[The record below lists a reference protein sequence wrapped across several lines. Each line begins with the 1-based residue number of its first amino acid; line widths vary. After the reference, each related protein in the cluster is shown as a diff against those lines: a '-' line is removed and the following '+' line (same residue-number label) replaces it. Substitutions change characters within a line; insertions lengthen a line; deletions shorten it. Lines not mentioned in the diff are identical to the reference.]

1 MQIIDNIPVFGEHE
15 ANTLEQARVCAKS
28 ADHFALMADGH
39 LGYGVPIGG
48 VIASENRISPT
59 AVGFDIACGNKAV
72 RLDMP
77 ASELRANIQRVMDDI
92 WRTLSF
98 GVGRK
103 NSEHVE
109 HPLFAYDAS
118 SGHAHPGWTTEAA
131 APLKRKAEAQL
142 GTIGSGNHYVDLFTD
157 EQDRVWVGVHFGSRG
172 LGHGIA
178 TWFLKAAGAQDG
190 MMVDP
195 VFLDVGSDLGAQYIA
210 AMQLGGAYAYAGRDW
225 VCARV
230 ARLLGANIVDEVHN
244 HHNYAWLEEHE
255 GRHMW
260 VCRKGATPAF
270 PGQRGF
276 VGGTMGEQ
284 SVILE
289 GIAPDLTTDTGRE
302 VAAEQKASLCSTV
315 HGAGRVMGRKQAAGV
330 FDRKTGVCKRE
341 GLVKPEMMDAWL
353 HASGVVL
360 KGGGLDE
367 SPHCYKR
374 LHEVLAAQG
383 DTVRVLHTLTPLGV
397 AMAGANE
404 FDPYKD

>member
-1 MQIIDNIPVFGEHE
+1 MQLMENIPVFGTHE
-15 ANTLEQARVCAKS
+15 ENTLEQARLCARS

-48 VIASENRISPT
+48 VIASADRISPT

-77 ASELRANIQRVMDDI
+77 GSELRANVHRIMDDI
-92 WRTLSF
+92 WQILSF
-98 GVGRK
+98 GVGRR
-103 NSEHVE
+103 NNERLQ
-109 HPLFAYDAS
+109 HPLFESD
-118 SGHAHPGWTTEAA
+118 GHAGWDTEAA
-131 APLKRKAEAQL
+131 APLKHKAEAQL
-142 GTIGSGNHYVDLFTD
+142 GTVGSGNHYVDLFTD

-178 TWFLKAAGAQDG
+178 TWFLKAAGAKDG

-195 VFLDVGSDLGAQYIA
+195 VFLDVSSDLGAQYIT

-230 ARLLGANIVDEVHN
+230 ARLLGATVMDEVHN
-244 HHNYAWLEEHE
+244 HHNYAWLEEHD
-255 GRHMW
+255 GKQLW

-284 SVILE
+284 SVVLE
-289 GIAPDLTTDTGRE
+289 GVAPDLATESGHTI
-302 VAAEQKASLCSTV
+302 AAEQQASLFSTV

-330 FDRKTGVCKRE
+330 RDRKTGAIKRE
-341 GLVKPEMMDAWL
+341 GLVTPQMMHEWL
-353 HASGVVL
+353 KRSGVVL

-374 LHEVLAAQG
+374 LDEVLAAQG
-383 DTVRVLHTLTPLGV
+383 DTVRVLHTLTPVGV
-397 AMAGANE
+397 AMAGEDE